1 MVPFCVHIML
11 TFLLQYFNIL
21 LKLGSRF
28 RASEA
33 WGKLLPFSKM
43 HSLLTSAKALMS
55 GQMIP
60 KSCDDT
66 SDCLWINGTLR
77 LFPLRVTFSFCV
89 ASFPPAVSAASLL
102 IFLLFWNSLCLF
114 LRMILFHSDSC
125 GVPGL
130 RQLVTLL
137 RSRRHSC
144 FAARCSSFWS

>member
-1 MVPFCVHIML
+1 MSRLNPSRPIYFSEIHSL
-11 TFLLQYFNIL
+11 TYHNNLYNIYFLPEFNIL
-21 LKLGSRF
+21 THANFKD
-28 RASEA
+28 
-33 WGKLLPFSKM
+33 K
-43 HSLLTSAKALMS
+43 LTSAKALMS

-66 SDCLWINGTLR
+66 RDCLWINGTLR
-77 LFPLRVTFSFCV
+77 LFTLRVTFSFWV
-89 ASFPPAVSAASLL
+89 ASFPPAASAASLL
-102 IFLLFWNSLCLF
+102 IFRLFWNSLCLF
-114 LRMILFHSDSC
+114 LRMMLFHSDSC